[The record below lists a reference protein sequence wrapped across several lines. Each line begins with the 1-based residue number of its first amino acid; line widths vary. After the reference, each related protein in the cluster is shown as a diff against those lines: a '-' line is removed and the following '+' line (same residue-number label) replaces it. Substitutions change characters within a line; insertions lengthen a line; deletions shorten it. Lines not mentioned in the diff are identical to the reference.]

1 MKLYHFN
8 QNGYGEEYYTMA
20 ENKVKAHEA
29 LIAYFQNIADN
40 DPDDYTRNRYR
51 NYVMLWINVNPEDPK
66 TFPFTFTLDE
76 FEVGHVIE
84 SEVA

>member
-20 ENKVKAHEA
+20 ENKVEAYNA
-29 LIAYFQNIADN
+29 LIAYLKKHVE
-40 DPDDYTRNRYR
+40 DPEEYYKW
-51 NYVMLWINVNPEDPK
+51 NYEECLKKWENVNPEDPT
-66 TFPFTFTLDE
+66 TFPRKFSLDE
-76 FEVGHVIE
+76 FEAGHIIE

>member
-20 ENKVKAHEA
+20 ENKVEAHKA
-29 LIAYFQNIADN
+29 LIAYLKLHAE
-40 DPDDYTRNRYR
+40 DPNEHYKW
-51 NYVMLWINVNPEDPK
+51 NYEQCLEKWINVNPEDPA
-66 TFPFTFTLDE
+66 TFPRKFSLDE
-76 FEVGHVIE
+76 FEAGHIIE